1 MEVIRDDWRAF
12 FSCSLSLLLPLSLH
26 PQRSFPCIENQRMKW
41 EDTPNF
47 SLLVLLLWTTIH
59 THTHIHL
66 MSWKWFSTTK
76 MPRNSPLTSNT
87 TQMIFNTS
95 YQTTIASVKSTRR
108 RWINGM
114 IMGSIPFLIILL
126 CWMFVSLCVNNFV
139 RIYYRKHRRRP
150 ETQSH
155 ELDEHPSK
163 VNV

>member
-1 MEVIRDDWRAF
+1 MRRHNKLF
-12 FSCSLSLLLPLSLH
+12 FLVFFFE
-26 PQRSFPCIENQRMKW
+26 QRF
-41 EDTPNF
+41 T
-47 SLLVLLLWTTIH
+47 H
-59 THTHIHL
+59 THTHL
-66 MSWKWFSTTK
+66 MSWKWFPTTK
-76 MPRNSPLTSNT
+76 VPKYFPSATNI

-95 YQTTIASVKSTRR
+95 DQTTIASIKSTRR

-139 RIYYRKHRRRP
+139 RIYYHKHRHRSDR
-150 ETQSH
+150 QNH